1 MLSLSVIRRLS
12 RDCAIRACREN
23 KIPFVYEQE
32 DLDDLKAQLKAGKSL
47 RFLIPYLGSYLP
59 QGWRC
64 TAREPLFIDT
74 SGYGK
79 EGEPALTTRAFVE
92 ALTPGKGYGC
102 VEAGQFQAYIRE
114 YERDDS
120 SRGNADECV
129 GLTSYEE
136 AEAAEIAN
144 PKGPDVHVTFEGSI
158 ALFWPRTQRAR
169 QWIGLHVAD
178 PTWFGHALVVEQRF
192 VKELARGMKADRLRI
207 E

>member
-1 MLSLSVIRRLS
+1 MSLSTIRQIS

-32 DLDDLKAQLKAGKSL
+32 DIDDLKAQLKAGKRL
-47 RFLIPYLGSYLP
+47 RFLIPHLGDYLP
-59 QGWRC
+59 QGWRY
-64 TAREPLFIDT
+64 TDREPLFIDI

-79 EGEPALTTRAFVE
+79 EDEPAMTTRAFLE

-102 VEAGQFQAYIRE
+102 VECGQFQAHIRE

-120 SRGNADECV
+120 SEGNADEYV
-129 GLTSYEE
+129 GLTSQEE

-158 ALFWPRTQRAR
+158 ALFWLRTQRAR
-169 QWIGLHVAD
+169 QWIGVHVAD
-178 PTWFGHALVVEQRF
+178 PTWCGRALVVEQRF
-192 VKELARGMKADRLRI
+192 VKELTRGMKADRLRI
-207 E
+207 A